1 MTRAQVAEIV
11 GSDGR
16 DPFRYAGK
24 VHITYDLMAF
34 WQWSIIEYQGGRV
47 VAKYWNVG
55 HD

>member
-24 VHITYDLMAF
+24 VSITYDLMAF
-34 WQWSIIEYQGGRV
+34 WQWSIIEYRGGRV
-47 VAKYWNVG
+47 VAKHWNVG